1 MKQIT
6 IISGKGG
13 TGKTTVASNFV
24 KMAEDHIAVD
34 CDVDAANLHILL
46 NPKKISEDD
55 FTGGAIATLAGECIN
70 CGRCEQECRF
80 EAISNSSTEIMIDPI
95 RCEGCGVCIH
105 VCPEDVLELKAEKQG
120 AHFVS
125 QTEFCTL
132 VHARL
137 IPGAEN
143 SGLLITRIRNK
154 AEDIANEKNTKL
166 IIIDGAPGIG
176 CPVISSLNGV
186 DATLIVT
193 EPTLSAI
200 SDFKKVYEVAKIF
213 NIKVFVCINKCD
225 LNQINAREIEDFCR
239 NNDIE
244 LIGKIPYDD
253 QVSIFLSQ
261 KKFITDSMESKAGK
275 AIRVMWENIKNYLY
289 SE

>member
-13 TGKTTVASNFV
+13 TGKTTVASNFI
-24 KMAEDHIAVD
+24 KMANDHLAID

-46 NPKKISEDD
+46 NPKKIKEED
-55 FTGGAIATLAGECIN
+55 FTGGAVATLTGECTN
-70 CGRCEQECRF
+70 CGRCEEECRF
-80 EAISNSSTEIMIDPI
+80 EAISNSESEIIIDPL
-95 RCEGCGVCIH
+95 RCEGCGVCIN
-105 VCPEDVLELKAEKQG
+105 VCPTDALELKSDKQG
-120 AHFVS
+120 TSFVS
-125 QTEFCTL
+125 QTAFCTL

-143 SGLLITRIRNK
+143 SGLLITRIRNT
-154 AEDIANEKNTKL
+154 AEDIANQKDIKL

-186 DATLIVT
+186 DAALIVT

-213 NIKVFVCINKCD
+213 GLKVFVCINKYD
-225 LNQINAREIEDFCR
+225 LNLDNTREIEDFSK

-244 LIGKIPYDD
+244 LIGKVPYDD
-253 QVSIFLSQ
+253 QVSIYLSQ
-261 KKFITDSMESKAGK
+261 KKFIVDSKESEAGE
-275 AIRVMWENIKNYLY
+275 AISQMWKNIKGYLY
-289 SE
+289 SK